1 MKRNAFVIIFFAIG
15 LTACS
20 QIQNKFSAYSC
31 QFEIVVTRLK
41 NSLEM
46 KVTIVNYDSVSKYFA
61 KEYSASGNDSIV
73 LSSFSEYF
81 YKSNIIEFFISTCNE
96 FKFPL
101 YYCKLDSLEFIE
113 LPSKKSLHFSKMFD
127 YHHLSKKMFKK
138 NQVNF
143 LIRIIEKDE
152 LSKNTNKVG
161 KLAIKDFVMKSK
173 RLLIEIDQEKSKDS
187 E

>member
-1 MKRNAFVIIFFAIG
+1 MKKNAIVIIFFVIG
-15 LTACS
+15 FTANS
-20 QIQNKFSAYSC
+20 QIQNKFSAYGC
-31 QFEIVVTRLK
+31 QFEIEVTRLK

-46 KVTIVNYDSVSKYFA
+46 KVTIVNHDSESKYFA
-61 KEYSASGNDSIV
+61 KDYSVSKGDSIV

-81 YKSNIIEFFISTCNE
+81 YKSNILEFFISTCNE

-127 YHHLSKKMFKK
+127 YHYLSKKMFKK

-143 LIRIIEKDE
+143 LIRIIEKDA
-152 LSKNTNKVG
+152 LLKNTNRMD

-173 RLLIEIDQEKSKDS
+173 RLLVEINQEKSRDS